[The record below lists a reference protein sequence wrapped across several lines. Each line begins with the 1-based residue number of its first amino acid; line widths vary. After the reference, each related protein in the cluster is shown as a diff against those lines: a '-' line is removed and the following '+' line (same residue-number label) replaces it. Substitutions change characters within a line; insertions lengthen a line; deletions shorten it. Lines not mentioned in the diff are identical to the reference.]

1 MSDFDPE
8 QAKQRLRALDD
19 LRNRQ
24 IDENPFLLHKL
35 RRGDYDFHVDAD
47 WDIRELQ
54 KDAESNGYYLYV
66 DLDFEKMQKHYIC
79 RQMTAEEWE
88 QYMEWEQ
95 EE

>member
-8 QAKQRLRALDD
+8 QAKQRLRELDD

-54 KDAESNGYYLYV
+54 KDARQATAPLSTWIWIL
-66 DLDFEKMQKHYIC
+66 KRC
-79 RQMTAEEWE
+79 RSTTSVAR
-88 QYMEWEQ
+88 
-95 EE
+95 

>member
-8 QAKQRLRALDD
+8 QAKQRLRELDD

-54 KDAESNGYYLYV
+54 KDAEALHLSPDDSRRVGAVYGMGARGV
-66 DLDFEKMQKHYIC
+66 
-79 RQMTAEEWE
+79 RAA
-88 QYMEWEQ
+88 
-95 EE
+95 